1 MSWKKIETADKIFKS
16 LNYMSSKDIQI
27 CKLADLDTLR
37 SAPRLS
43 KKQSIELFNELTPIL
58 EKSDWVTIGIMSPS
72 LKKGIQAIRSIEKKF
87 EYNEMK
93 CITLPNSEGPIFLK
107 ANQKTGEIH
116 ARIEF
121 GLGEGILISC
131 QNDDNSMISKTI
143 GPLPLD
149 FFD

>member
-1 MSWKKIETADKIFKS
+1 
-16 LNYMSSKDIQI
+16 MSSKSNQI
-27 CKLADLDTLR
+27 YKLEDLDKLR
-37 SAPRLS
+37 SAPKLN
-43 KKQSIELFNELTPIL
+43 KKQSQNLLNELRPIIN
-58 EKSDWVTIGIMSPS
+58 KSDWLTIGIMSPS
-72 LKKGIQAIRSIEKKF
+72 LKKGINAIRRIEEKF
-87 EYNEMK
+87 EYKEMK
-93 CITLPNSEGPIFLK
+93 CITLPTSEGPIFLK

-131 QNDDNSMISKTI
+131 QNYNNSLTAKTI

>member
-1 MSWKKIETADKIFKS
+1 MTTKKSIEI
-16 LNYMSSKDIQI
+16 Y
-27 CKLADLDTLR
+27 KLDDLDKLR
-37 SAPRLS
+37 SAPQLN
-43 KKQSIELFNELTPIL
+43 KKQKKNLFKELCNIIH
-58 EKSDWVTIGIMSPS
+58 KSDWITIGVMSPS
-72 LKKGIQAIRSIEKKF
+72 INKGINAVRRIEKTF

-93 CITLPNSEGPIFLK
+93 CITLPSSDGPIFLK

-131 QNDDNSMISKTI
+131 QNYDNSLSSKTI
-143 GPLPLD
+143 GPFPLD